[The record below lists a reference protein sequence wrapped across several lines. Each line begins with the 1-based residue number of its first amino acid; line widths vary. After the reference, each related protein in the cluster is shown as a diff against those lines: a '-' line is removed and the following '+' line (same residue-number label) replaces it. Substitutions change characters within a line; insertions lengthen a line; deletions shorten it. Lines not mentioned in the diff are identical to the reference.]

1 MHSSIPEKR
10 GKPRSRLRF
19 PLVIYRGE
27 SDEARG
33 ITRDVSEYGVYFYTS
48 SPLEIGEAVEFKTL
62 MPVQGETTVRAFCN
76 GTVVRIDPPDYAKS
90 QSHGVA
96 VRMNIV
102 RLFH

>member
-19 PLVIYRGE
+19 PVVIYRGE
-27 SDEARG
+27 ADEGRG

-48 SPLEIGEAVEFKTL
+48 SCLEIGQAVEFKTL
-62 MPVQGETTVRAFCN
+62 VPTPGETTARAFCN
-76 GTVVRIDPPDYAKS
+76 GTVLRVDPPDHAKS

-96 VRMNIV
+96 VRLNIV
-102 RLFH
+102 RLVH